1 MSNSE
6 YYLISLEL
14 TELIA
19 QSPNNESDW
28 FEVRLM
34 IQNAVRRGRP
44 KGTGID
50 DTERLARIGELLRI
64 HPELRPTTAIRQ
76 MGYSDPS
83 AIRRL
88 RDKYKI
94 FALTGETSFLKG
106 FVPSSNAGSSEQK
119 RTPAASIE
127 TR

>member
-1 MSNSE
+1 M
-6 YYLISLEL
+6 LH
-14 TELIA
+14 T
-19 QSPNNESDW
+19 P
-28 FEVRLM
+28 
-34 IQNAVRRGRP
+34 VRRGRP

-50 DTERLARIGELLRI
+50 DNQRLAQLAELLRI
-64 HPELRPTTAIRQ
+64 RPDLRPTTAIRQ

-94 FALTGETSFLKG
+94 FALGTHTSLKG
-106 FVPSSNAGSSEQK
+106 LVVSAKASSDPKLAQ
-119 RTPAASIE
+119 PAALQ

>member
-1 MSNSE
+1 M
-6 YYLISLEL
+6 LHTPI
-14 TELIA
+14 
-19 QSPNNESDW
+19 
-28 FEVRLM
+28 
-34 IQNAVRRGRP
+34 RRGRP

-50 DTERLARIGELLRI
+50 DNQRLAQLAELLRI
-64 HPELRPTTAIRQ
+64 RPDLRPTTAIRQ

-94 FALTGETSFLKG
+94 FALGSRASLKDLI
-106 FVPSSNAGSSEQK
+106 VSSNASNDGKLAQ
-119 RTPAASIE
+119 AVALQ